1 VATVPTVQPDT
12 PHAVVAAASPTAQGN
27 RIGVTRRRILKLA
40 FWTSAGT
47 LVAGAVASLVNSLYP
62 RSVEAFGGPV
72 AVSAANVPKPG
83 DPPLISIEGKFWLV
97 NLGEGE
103 GHIDG
108 DDARTGGGLVALWR
122 RCPHLG
128 CAVPWRGDYVFA
140 ETDDAEKR
148 QGWFLCPCHGST
160 YTKTGVRVAGPA
172 PRSMDTMRIELD
184 AAGNVIVQTGQRTK
198 GDTDNPLR
206 ATPPPQA

>member
-1 VATVPTVQPDT
+1 MTTLPTTTPET
-12 PHAVVAAASPTAQGN
+12 PHLTVVASTPATNPTGL
-27 RIGVTRRRILKLA
+27 TRRRILKLA

-62 RSVEAFGGPV
+62 RGVRGFGGPV
-72 AVSAANVPKPG
+72 TVPAANVPKPG

-97 NLGEGE
+97 NLAPGE
-103 GHIDG
+103 GHIAG
-108 DDARTGGGLVALWR
+108 DDTSTQGGLVALWR

-128 CAVPWRGDYVFA
+128 CAVPWNSGYVFSEA
-140 ETDDAEKR
+140 EGAEKR

-160 YTKTGVRVAGPA
+160 YTKAGVRGFGPA
-172 PRSMDTMRIELD
+172 PRSMDTMLIEVD
-184 AAGNVIVQTGQRTK
+184 AEGNVVVQTGQRTK

-206 ATPPPQA
+206 ATPLPQV